1 MNAVL
6 IELVLGVRNL
16 RRNVKRSLAALAT
29 VASGVVAFML
39 AGGFIAWTL
48 VQGREGAIHS
58 QLGHVQIVRPGFFDR
73 GIANPY
79 GFLLPSE
86 DTGLAIFQR
95 PDVVAVTPRLLFNGL
110 ISHGETTVA
119 FSGEGIDPL
128 KERPIAS
135 AMTILT
141 GHDLGGLD
149 ERQAL
154 LGEGL
159 ARSLA
164 VAPGDR
170 VVLMTTASGGG
181 PSAIE
186 VEVAGTF
193 MSVAKEYDDYAVR
206 LPIPLAR
213 KVMRVSGATSW
224 VVLLTDTERT
234 ANFVQAANS
243 ALSSKEFQVVPW
255 RELADFFNKTEALF
269 TKQVTVVKVIIGM
282 IILLTIA
289 NTLTM
294 SVLERTAEIGTSL
307 AVGVPKAAVMR
318 QHVLEG
324 ALIGIIGGLVGVA
337 LGSMLGF
344 VISTIGIPMPPPPG
358 MAHGFV
364 AKISITPSLAFE
376 AMVLAIFPTVVAS
389 VIPAWKASR
398 MNIIEALRVGQ

>member
-1 MNAVL
+1 M
-6 IELVLGVRNL
+6 
-16 RRNVKRSLAALAT
+16 
-29 VASGVVAFML
+29 
-39 AGGFIAWTL
+39 
-48 VQGREGAIHS
+48 
-58 QLGHVQIVRPGFFDR
+58 
-73 GIANPY
+73 
-79 GFLLPSE
+79 
-86 DTGLAIFQR
+86 
-95 PDVVAVTPRLLFNGL
+95 
-110 ISHGETTVA
+110 
-119 FSGEGIDPL
+119 
-128 KERPIAS
+128 
-135 AMTILT
+135 
-141 GHDLGGLD
+141 
-149 ERQAL
+149 
-154 LGEGL
+154 
-159 ARSLA
+159 
-164 VAPGDR
+164 
-170 VVLMTTASGGG
+170 
-181 PSAIE
+181 
-186 VEVAGTF
+186 
-193 MSVAKEYDDYAVR
+193 
-206 LPIPLAR
+206 
-213 KVMRVSGATSW
+213 
-224 VVLLTDTERT
+224 
-234 ANFVQAANS
+234 
-243 ALSSKEFQVVPW
+243 PW